1 MIGEFFT
8 SLLSNSIGGS
18 LIAFLVALV
27 PLIIIHELGHFIAAR
42 LSGVWVR
49 EFGIGYPPRM
59 LKLFRWKETEF
70 TLNWLPLGGFARM
83 EGEGFMGES
92 PTDPANTDQSPKA
105 SDKKRAEAL
114 QHSLYT
120 ASPGKRLKI
129 YVSGPLM
136 NLLTAWMLCI
146 LLFTTGVP
154 AAQVVISAIA
164 PNSPA
169 EEAGLKEGDVIVT
182 IDDHVMEGIPDVTD
196 YIQKHKGEQIELT
209 IERNGSQ
216 EDNTQTQQV
225 HLVPRVN
232 PPEGEGAM
240 GVGIYGQLVPE
251 RQTRYSLSRSLKFGT
266 EYMFTIVGATI
277 FIPVNLIQGIVS
289 IKDARPVGI
298 IGISQIA
305 QRSVENSLYVGSLYP
320 LFNIMIVISVS
331 LGIFNLL
338 PIPALDG
345 GRILLTLIEMIRGA
359 PLTPAIQERIH
370 QVALLLLLALFFV
383 ITAMDILYPVEL
395 PPPLQ

>member
-1 MIGEFFT
+1 MIEEFFT
-8 SLLSNSIGGS
+8 SLLSNNIGGS

-27 PLIIIHELGHFIAAR
+27 PLIIIHELGHFIAAK

-49 EFGIGYPPRM
+49 EFGVGYPPRM
-59 LKLFRWKETEF
+59 LRLFRWQETDF

-92 PTDPANTDQSPKA
+92 PTESANADQAKET
-105 SDKKRAEAL
+105 SDEKRAEAR
-114 QHSLYT
+114 QHSLYA

-136 NLLTAWMLCI
+136 NLLAAWLLCI
-146 LLFTTGVP
+146 VLFATGVP
-154 AAQVVISAIA
+154 AAQVVISAVA

-169 EEAGLKEGDVIVT
+169 EEAGLQEGDVIVA
-182 IDDHVMEGIPDVTD
+182 IDGNAMESTPDITH
-196 YIQKHKGEQIELT
+196 YIQKHTGEQVELT
-209 IERNGSQ
+209 IKRNENQ
-216 EDNTQTQQV
+216 EDASQTRQV
-225 HLVPRVN
+225 QLVPRVN
-232 PPEGEGAM
+232 PPEGEGAI

-251 RQTRYSLSRSLKFGT
+251 RQTSYSLPRSLKLGT
-266 EYMFTIVGATI
+266 EYMFTIMGATL
-277 FIPVNLIQGIVS
+277 FIPVNLIQGIIS
-289 IKDARPVGI
+289 IKEARPVGI
-298 IGISQIA
+298 VGISQIA

-383 ITAMDILYPVEL
+383 ITAMDILYPIEL
-395 PPPLQ
+395 PPPVR